1 MSIILKINLLDPR
14 APPSN
19 KHLFAAADAE
29 VIATVGVMNG
39 SGSQTQICWQTSSAY
54 NTEVA
59 SDMFQ
64 SSRQK

>member
-39 SGSQTQICWQTSSAY
+39 SGSQTQICWQISAY
-54 NTEVA
+54 NKEVA
-59 SDMFQ
+59 SYMFQ
-64 SSRQK
+64 SSREK